1 MSKRNNNIEEQISF
15 KIITLGDSQVGK
27 TSIIKRYLENKFTYE
42 STLTVGF
49 IKSKKKIILK
59 NKMNIFLELCDTS
72 GQERFASLSPQYVK
86 NADAVLFVFDLNNK
100 KSFNNIKN
108 WMKFFKDN
116 TNSEN
121 NMPTYLIGNK
131 KDLEKNVEDD
141 EIEIFKDEHKDIIY
155 KETSAKEE
163 DNQIE
168 ELFREM
174 GELLYDKY
182 KKNPHKNKSNKRNL
196 SKYDENKRGCP
207 ISKCIV

>member
-1 MSKRNNNIEEQISF
+1 MKKRNNNIEEQISF
-15 KIITLGDSQVGK
+15 KIITLGDSLVGK
-27 TSIIKRYLENKFTYE
+27 TSIIKRYLENKFVYD
-42 STLTVGF
+42 TLPTIGF
-49 IKSKKKIILK
+49 VNCKKKIILK

-72 GQERFASLSPQYVK
+72 GQERYASLSTQYVK
-86 NADAVLFVFDLNNK
+86 NANAVLFVFDLNNK

-116 TNSEN
+116 TNCEN
-121 NMPTYLIGNK
+121 NIPTYLIGNK
-131 KDLEKNVEDD
+131 KDLERKVEDE
-141 EIEIFKDEHKDIIY
+141 EIEIFKDEHKGIIY

-182 KKNPHKNKSNKRNL
+182 KKNPHKNKSKKRHL
-196 SKYDENKRGCP
+196 SNYDENKKGCP

>member
-1 MSKRNNNIEEQISF
+1 MEKRNNKKEDKITF
-15 KIITLGDSQVGK
+15 KIITLGDSEVGK
-27 TSIIKRYLENKFTYE
+27 TSIIRRYLENKFAYD
-42 STLTVGF
+42 TLPTLGF

-59 NKMNIFLELCDTS
+59 NKKNIFLELCDTS
-72 GQERFASLSPQYVK
+72 GQERYASLSPLYVK

-196 SKYDENKRGCP
+196 SIYEENKNGCL
-207 ISKCIV
+207 IAKCIL